1 LKAILSTTYTDNYF
15 YFLPIVTW
23 CWNKLDV
30 DVICFMP
37 ENSFTDKFRLVNET
51 MIKNCPSDNNAIAY
65 FSAPEHKQATYA
77 QCARLYGACLDLPED
92 EILVTSDV
100 DMAVFRFLPY
110 QGGFTVLGT
119 DLVPNGQLP
128 MCFISANVKNW
139 RDAFHLH
146 GKTYQQC
153 LDETIGKEE
162 CTNMRGNLWARD
174 QETAF
179 KKITPT
185 GLLNGVSR
193 SNGQNQFATKRVDRD
208 DAYWRERVTLDLID
222 AHLWRPGY
230 EPENLSNILELLQMM
245 YPNDN
250 FDWLI
255 NYTEQYKALL

>member
-1 LKAILSTTYTDNYF
+1 MKAIISCTNDPVYSF
-15 YFLPIVTW
+15 FLPIVAY

-30 DVICFMP
+30 DVIAFTPDYCSKATFYAMEVMNFNR
-37 ENSFTDKFRLVNET
+37 ENRNLSYGV
-51 MIKNCPSDNNAIAY
+51 IAKENK
-65 FSAPEHKQATYA
+65 AATYS
-77 QCARLYGACLDLPED
+77 QCARLYAACLDLPED

-230 EPENLSNILELLQMM
+230 EPQNLSNLLELLQMM

-255 NYTEQYKALL
+255 NYTEKYRALL

>member
-1 LKAILSTTYTDNYF
+1 
-15 YFLPIVTW
+15 
-23 CWNKLDV
+23 
-30 DVICFMP
+30 VICFMP
-37 ENSFTDKFRLVNET
+37 YLETEGDNKRVDLINDTFRNLG
-51 MIKNCPSDNNAIAY
+51 IKPQYAG

-77 QCARLYGACLDLPED
+77 QCSRLYAACLDLLED

-110 QGGFTVLGT
+110 EGGFTVIGT

-185 GLLNGVSR
+185 GLLNSVPR
-193 SNGQNQFATKRVDRD
+193 SNGQNQFATHRVDRD
-208 DAYWRERVTLDLID
+208 DAYWRERVTPALVD

-230 EPENLSNILELLQMM
+230 EQGNLSNLLELLQMM
-245 YPNDN
+245 YPNDD
-250 FDWLI
+250 FKWLSD
-255 NYTEQYKALL
+255 YAEQYRALL